1 MKKRRNNYSSGDVDE
16 DIKKIQTGEI
26 SQDKAVH
33 EYGITR
39 QTLARKYRNK
49 RYNVADKRPGYLPVL
64 GEETEKDL
72 VRWELAI
79 QKQGLLVGQDIIS
92 QKNFEIHRYMFGSM
106 RSVGSAGRGCCD
118 LFMSQHGEL
127 TLRTDQVINRAR
139 NEASLE
145 ELRRFFCEL
154 CQHII

>member
-1 MKKRRNNYSSGDVDE
+1 MSHRQQENKNHVPWCARWVTSQFSRCYSPSVKKRRNNYSSGDVDE

-72 VRWELAI
+72 VRW
-79 QKQGLLVGQDIIS
+79 
-92 QKNFEIHRYMFGSM
+92 
-106 RSVGSAGRGCCD
+106 
-118 LFMSQHGEL
+118 
-127 TLRTDQVINRAR
+127 
-139 NEASLE
+139 
-145 ELRRFFCEL
+145 
-154 CQHII
+154 